1 MRTRVKICCIAN
13 LDEAKLAIDG
23 GADALGFVGRMQTG
37 DRQIPDEQI
46 AAIAAQIPPP
56 IAAFLLTSEH
66 TAEGIAAHVRRTGVS
81 TVQIVSH
88 LEPEQSR
95 GVAELLPSVRR
106 VQVIHVEDRKAL
118 ELIEVYAAH
127 VHAFILDSGRPSAA
141 VPEFGG
147 TGRTHDWDISR
158 EFVQASPRP
167 IFLAGGLTPMNVERA
182 IRYVRPFGVDLCTG
196 VRTSGRLDPARLA
209 AFVSAVRAAERI
221 E

>member
-56 IAAFLLTSEH
+56 IGTFLLTSNH
-66 TAEGIAAHVRRTGVS
+66 TAEGIAAHVGRTGVS

-88 LEPEQSR
+88 LAPEQSR
-95 GVAELLPSVRR
+95 RVAELLPSVRR
-106 VQVIHVEDRKAL
+106 VQVVHVEGRKAL
-118 ELIEVYAAH
+118 ELIGVYAAH

-167 IFLAGGLTPMNVERA
+167 VFLAGGLTPMNVERA
-182 IRYVRPFGVDLCTG
+182 IRYVRPFGVDLCNG

-209 AFVSAVRAAERI
+209 AFVSAARAADRME
-221 E
+221 